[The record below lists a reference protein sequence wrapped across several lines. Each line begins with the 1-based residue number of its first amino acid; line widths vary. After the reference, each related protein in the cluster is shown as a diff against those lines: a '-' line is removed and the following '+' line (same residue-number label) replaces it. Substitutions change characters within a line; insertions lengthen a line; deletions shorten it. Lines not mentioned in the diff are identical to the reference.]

1 METYIFILVL
11 IAFVCALIPVYTS
24 FRISQLLVSCFGES
38 LNTGLD
44 KLPSNYTKINLRNS
58 VILTMLHIIIT
69 VFFIYQIILEK
80 NIYLTTLFVLDLIVF
95 QFFFFKLIE
104 DSLPIRI
111 NEYFKGFKLLKL
123 FKHNFILLDFSDNK
137 TINSSENIVS
147 ENEFEKIKSSIIEDI
162 VKIKNPYIRSDRN
175 VSNMNFEEI
184 CNEFGIDKNCKE
196 VINDKI
202 SGIETPKKIVFN
214 GINHK
219 GFEKEPVVYFFIK
232 HFNIVDSYKNGK
244 IKYVNNS
251 QKDVLEFINDN
262 IYFENS
268 QAKDKFKREL
278 TESDFNKYIK
288 KYFEAL
294 GK

>member
-38 LNTGLD
+38 LKTGLD

-58 VILTMLHIIIT
+58 AILTVLHIIT
-69 VFFIYQIILEK
+69 TCFFINQIILEK
-80 NIYLTTLFVLDLIVF
+80 NIYITTLFVLDLIIF
-95 QFFFFKLIE
+95 QFFFIKLIE
-104 DSLPIRI
+104 DSLPVRI
-111 NEYFKGFKLLKL
+111 NEYFKGFKFLKL
-123 FKHNFILLDFSDNK
+123 FKHNFFLLDFSDNK
-137 TINSSENIVS
+137 TTNSSEKIVS

-162 VKIKNPYIRSDRN
+162 IKIKNPYIRSDRN
-175 VSNMNFEEI
+175 ISKMNFEEI
-184 CNEFGIDKNCKE
+184 CDEFGIDKNCKV
-196 VINDKI
+196 VIKDKI
-202 SGIETPKKIVFN
+202 SGVETPEKIVFN
-214 GINHK
+214 RINHK

-244 IKYVNNS
+244 IKYINNS

-268 QAKDKFKREL
+268 QAKDKFKKEL
-278 TESDFNKYIK
+278 IHTDFSKYVK
-288 KYFEAL
+288 KYFESL